1 MTEKVFLNDGL
12 VGIGE
17 AGISVSDGGFLYG
30 AGLFETMRCCN
41 GVVFRLDD
49 HLDRLLES
57 AKALAIPVE
66 NCYDR
71 KYISD
76 AIYEV
81 LKANKLTEARLR
93 LTVTSG
99 TMSGEDELVP
109 TLLVTATKMHG
120 YPDEYYKNGVLVV
133 LCPYRQNPTNP
144 TCGHKTINYFPRM
157 LGLNFARARRATE
170 ALWFTVDNRLAE
182 GCISNV
188 FLVKDSKLYT
198 PAVETGILK
207 GIARKTVFEIAAEN
221 SIEVIEKDLYIDDCL
236 GADEI
241 FLTNVIMQVL
251 PVSKVEKHEVGKG
264 KVGPVTEGLR
274 KSFDEFVKAECGIKK

>member
-41 GVVFRLDD
+41 GVVFRLSD

-66 NCYDR
+66 NRYDR

-109 TLLVTATKMHG
+109 TLLVTATQMHG

-170 ALWFTVDNRLAE
+170 ALWFTVDNRLTE

-274 KSFDEFVKAECGIKK
+274 KSFEEFVKAECGIKK